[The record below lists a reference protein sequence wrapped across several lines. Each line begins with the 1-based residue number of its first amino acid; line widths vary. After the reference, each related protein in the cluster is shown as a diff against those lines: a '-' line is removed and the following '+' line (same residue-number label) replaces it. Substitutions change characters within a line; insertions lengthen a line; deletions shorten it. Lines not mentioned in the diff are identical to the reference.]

1 MKERKE
7 TISIV
12 RANVLAVA
20 ILAGGALLLG
30 VPFGVVWKGAVTVSP
45 IGALLTCVMCLVGI
59 VVHELLHGVTWAC
72 FAKRK
77 WHSVHFGVMWKMLT
91 PYCHC
96 DESLRKSAYMLGAF
110 IPCLVLGV
118 VPTVAAFF
126 TGRVML
132 LIYGVIF
139 ISAAAG
145 DLMVM
150 WRLRKEKSNVMVQDH
165 PSEAGYLVYEEDE
178 SDIVTNKE

>member
-1 MKERKE
+1 M
-7 TISIV
+7 
-12 RANVLAVA
+12 
-20 ILAGGALLLG
+20 
-30 VPFGVVWKGAVTVSP
+30 
-45 IGALLTCVMCLVGI
+45 
-59 VVHELLHGVTWAC
+59 
-72 FAKRK
+72 
-77 WHSVHFGVMWKMLT
+77 
-91 PYCHC
+91 
-96 DESLRKSAYMLGAF
+96 
-110 IPCLVLGV
+110 PCLVLGV

-178 SDIVTNKE
+178 LDIVTNKE